1 MNLNSNLK
9 LNLNP
14 ISRIFREIESM
25 GRYKHGKPNKEIT
38 LAEFQEALDSNKF
51 ADPLIHRSYL
61 AALYWIG
68 PRRTE
73 PLNVVKED
81 IREEE
86 SSLFI
91 KMPAKKHGERGGEL
105 ELPLDWP
112 GVQLIKERWLKVRAG
127 RKLWP
132 FETSTAYRI
141 VKRIWPD
148 RTPHW
153 LRWKTVTVM
162 RRLRDQGKI
171 STDDI
176 KSWTG
181 LKSDRSIERY
191 GIKSQAGIHKVSQ
204 VLNEQQTE

>member
-1 MNLNSNLK
+1 
-9 LNLNP
+9 
-14 ISRIFREIESM
+14 M
-25 GRYKHGKPNKEIT
+25 GKYKHGKPNKEIT
-38 LAEFQEALDSNKF
+38 LEEFQEALDSKKF
-51 ADPLIHRSYL
+51 ADPLMHRSYL
-61 AALYWIG
+61 AVLFWIG
-68 PRRTE
+68 ARRSE
-73 PLNVVKED
+73 PLNMVKED

-86 SSLFI
+86 GSLLLKI
-91 KMPAKKHGERGGEL
+91 RALKHGERGGEV
-105 ELPLDWP
+105 ELPLSWP
-112 GVQLIKERWLKVRAG
+112 GVQFIKERWMKTRAT

-132 FETSTAYRI
+132 FTYQTAYRI
-141 VKRIWPD
+141 VKRIWPE

-181 LKSDRSIERY
+181 IKSDRTIEGY

-204 VLNEQQTE
+204 VLNERTTE

>member
-1 MNLNSNLK
+1 
-9 LNLNP
+9 
-14 ISRIFREIESM
+14 M